1 MSVTHRR
8 ARLRT
13 ALSGLL
19 LGLLFATSGAAM
31 IYRPSV
37 GRFKDGFILWHAGQ
51 FYLFSMYTPN
61 DEANFRNVW
70 LATSKDGVHWTHV
83 GPVIKEA
90 PFQIW
95 AMSVHR
101 VGDKFIMNH
110 GSFTRPGVQNVIRF
124 WESPDLMQWK
134 FMGYEADL
142 KPDPRWYHPDS
153 RWTA

>member
-1 MSVTHRR
+1 MSVTHSR

-19 LGLLFATSGAAM
+19 LGLLFAASGAAM
-31 IYRPSV
+31 IYKPSE
-37 GRFKDGFILWHAGQ
+37 GRFKDGFILRHEGQ

-124 WESPDLMQWK
+124 WESPDLVQWK

-142 KPDPRWYHPDS
+142 KPDQRW
-153 RWTA
+153 

>member
-90 PFQIW
+90 PFQMRCCT
-95 AMSVHR
+95 A
-101 VGDKFIMNH
+101 
-110 GSFTRPGVQNVIRF
+110 TPG
-124 WESPDLMQWK
+124 
-134 FMGYEADL
+134 
-142 KPDPRWYHPDS
+142 PRS
-153 RWTA
+153 A